1 MPANSEG
8 VLNQTKFNFTYNMS
22 GNITFPDEVYVSVT
36 LFDESFKITL
46 YKQGYWESSSMKSNV
61 LFKSNFTPNSNKAT
75 SSNSSSNKVSLDLTK
90 RSDYLKSFCW
100 GIIFWIF
107 NKNSKF
113 EYLYFLLF
121 SGISIIFWHLS
132 NNICNTHK

>member
-1 MPANSEG
+1 
-8 VLNQTKFNFTYNMS
+8 MS

-75 SSNSSSNKVSLDLTK
+75 SSNSSSNKVSLDFTK
-90 RSDYLKSFCW
+90 RSDYLKSFC
-100 GIIFWIF
+100 
-107 NKNSKF
+107 
-113 EYLYFLLF
+113 
-121 SGISIIFWHLS
+121 
-132 NNICNTHK
+132 